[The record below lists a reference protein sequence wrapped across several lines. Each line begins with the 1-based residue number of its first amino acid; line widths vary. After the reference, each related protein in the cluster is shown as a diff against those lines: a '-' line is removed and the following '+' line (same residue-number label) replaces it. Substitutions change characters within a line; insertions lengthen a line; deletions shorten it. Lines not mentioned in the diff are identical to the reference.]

1 MHTLGFIITA
11 FAICTPLIYAVIGET
26 ISQRAGVI
34 NLGIEGQM
42 LIGAFAGYAAAFQF
56 GNPWLGFF
64 IGGLAGLL
72 FSALFALMVLSAKV
86 NQITSGLAIFLL
98 GSGISAFY
106 GRPFV
111 GSNAPTFAD
120 IGSVKEFNAT
130 NVCAVLVLAVIVY
143 VFYRT
148 PLGTVVKAVGASAD
162 STFLAGFSP
171 QTIRFCSVL
180 FGGFLSG
187 LGGAALSL
195 GYANS
200 WSEGMTH
207 GMGWIAVALVVVAA
221 WEPLYV
227 LPAVLIYGVAS
238 MIALM
243 MQSQGIPISPY
254 LLNTIPYIVALGVMA
269 FFASSKR
276 NSVPREL
283 KKVFA
288 ELNF

>member
-1 MHTLGFIITA
+1 MQALDLVVTA

-26 ISQRAGVI
+26 IAQRAGVI

-42 LIGAFAGYAAAFQF
+42 LMGAFAGYAAAFAF
-56 GNPWLGFF
+56 GNPWLGFLV
-64 IGGLAGLL
+64 GGVAG
-72 FSALFALMVLSAKV
+72 FGMSALFATMALWAGV

-98 GSGISAFY
+98 GSGLSAFY

-111 GSNAPTFAD
+111 GSNAPTFPD
-120 IGSVKEFNAT
+120 LGLVKEFNAT
-130 NVCAVLVLAVIVY
+130 NIVAILLLAAIVY
-143 VFYRT
+143 IFYRT
-148 PLGTVVKAVGASAD
+148 PLGIIVKAVGASAD

-171 QTIRFCSVL
+171 KKIRYAAVL
-180 FGGFLSG
+180 TGGFLSG

-200 WSEGMTH
+200 WTEGMTH

-227 LPAVLIYGVAS
+227 LPAVLIYGIAS
-238 MIALM
+238 MVALI
-243 MQSQGIPISPY
+243 MQTRGIPISPY
-254 LLNTIPYIVALGVMA
+254 LLQTIPYIVALAVMA
-269 FFASSKR
+269 FFASSKQ
-276 NSVPREL
+276 NAVPREL

-288 ELNF
+288 ELDF